1 MKRVY
6 LGKKELTTIA
16 TVTNGGGGGDDTQKW
31 VDYFNGTLTEF
42 TVPEGVTKIKDYAFN
57 ECSSLTGITIPSGV
71 TSIGHGAFQSCS
83 SITGI
88 TIPDS
93 VISINNGAFWGCSAL
108 ASVTIEN
115 STSKLAYNNS
125 AFGYISSSAKL
136 YVPSNL
142 LADYQADSNWTGAF
156 GGGIYAIQ

>member
-6 LGKKELTTIA
+6 IGNKELTALA
-16 TVTNGGGGGDDTQKW
+16 TVTNAGGGDDTQKW
-31 VDYFNGTLTEF
+31 VDYFNSTLTEF
-42 TVPEGVTKIKDYAFN
+42 TVPEGVTKIKDYAFSS
-57 ECSSLTGITIPSGV
+57 CSSLTNITIPSGV

-83 SITGI
+83 SLTAI
-88 TIPDS
+88 TIPS
-93 VISINNGAFWGCSAL
+93 GVTSINNSAFWGCSAL

-142 LADYQADSNWTGAF
+142 LSVYQADSNWSNAF
-156 GGGIYAIQ
+156 KGGIYAIQ